1 MANCNDCWCEH
12 YDKNRGNCDKCTK
25 NESTK
30 DKPDLRVMLKG
41 RAIRQMEIDSKVKTN
56 GQNR

>member
-12 YDKNRGNCDKCTK
+12 YDKNEGNCDKCLR
-25 NESTK
+25 NEIEN
-30 DKPDLRVMLKG
+30 DKPDLRNILKN
-41 RAIRQMEIDSKVKTN
+41 RAVKQMGIDKNNKSN